1 MDSHPYGLSNKS
13 QKKPLL
19 LSVLAFVASF
29 AVVYIFF
36 FNRSSTT
43 GVVTKATAVLKGEG
57 SASGTVVFEQAY
69 LSAPVR
75 VTGKLKGLDA
85 NALRGFHI
93 HQSGDLTNGCASTGG
108 HYNPYSVNHGAPEDS
123 ERHVGD
129 LGNIKTD
136 EKGEAN
142 FSFEDRLLSL
152 NGPLSILGRGVVLHT
167 GTDDLGRGNEDSLKT
182 GNAGGRAA
190 CGVIGLA

>member
-1 MDSHPYGLSNKS
+1 GFSPVLDCRTSRRKS
-13 QKKPLL
+13 PC
-19 LSVLAFVASF
+19 SCRFW
-29 AVVYIFF
+29 
-36 FNRSSTT
+36 R
-43 GVVTKATAVLKGEG
+43 VVTKATAVLQGEG
-57 SASGTVVFEQAY
+57 SGLWNSRLRAGLPECTC
-69 LSAPVR
+69 
-75 VTGKLKGLDA
+75 TGYRKAEGPRTQT
-85 NALRGFHI
+85 ALRGFHI

-108 HYNPYSVNHGAPEDS
+108 HYNPYSVNHGAPEDR

-167 GTDDLGRGNEDSLKT
+167 GNDDLGRGGNEDSLKT